1 MGASVC
7 PEAVAS
13 QASELKQIN
22 TCSRLAVS
30 RRLCCVATQHGGTAP
45 WLQLGLVVETVED
58 LIFGVTWLRRLRV
71 ATFAKP
77 TAGQGSVKPSKRFTT
92 VQSRTTSL
100 ELVLIQKANLVEIY
114 LQNI

>member
-1 MGASVC
+1 VKGGLRTGAIC

-13 QASELKQIN
+13 QASELRQIK
-22 TCSRLAVS
+22 RL
-30 RRLCCVATQHGGTAP
+30 T
-45 WLQLGLVVETVED
+45 VETVEH

-100 ELVLIQKANLVEIY
+100 ELLLIRNSNLVEIY
-114 LQNI
+114 LQNIW

>member
-1 MGASVC
+1 MGAIC

-13 QASELKQIN
+13 QASELRQIK
-22 TCSRLAVS
+22 RL
-30 RRLCCVATQHGGTAP
+30 T
-45 WLQLGLVVETVED
+45 VETVEH

-100 ELVLIQKANLVEIY
+100 ELLLIRNSNLVEIY
-114 LQNI
+114 LQNIW

>member
-1 MGASVC
+1 MKGGLPMGASC
-7 PEAVAS
+7 PEAVARE
-13 QASELKQIN
+13 ASELRQIKKL
-22 TCSRLAVS
+22 T
-30 RRLCCVATQHGGTAP
+30 
-45 WLQLGLVVETVED
+45 VETVED

-100 ELVLIQKANLVEIY
+100 EILLIRNSNLVEIY
-114 LQNI
+114 LQNIW